1 MEVWLPIRE
10 EPAEWCSCTV
20 RDSRVLCMQL
30 HVTETSS
37 PLKPE
42 EVVSIS
48 NWFIKR
54 FIKVELRVSQYL
66 SKVSTR
72 QIAASIKSIGLCF
85 SLEKSDNCIAIF
97 RQKIKWNTG
106 LMESSLRKLSTM
118 EYSAECSICT
128 VGYMSEGNAHNPP
141 APLLCLR
148 FFLPENK
155 SCLYWQNRKCSWK
168 QLWIQSSLP
177 KFLELILEARQHQCC
192 WLNAKDVEQ

>member
-1 MEVWLPIRE
+1 MQLHGQGFK
-10 EPAEWCSCTV
+10 
-20 RDSRVLCMQL
+20 VLCMQL

-148 FFLPENK
+148 FF
-155 SCLYWQNRKCSWK
+155 CLRRKAVSIGK
-168 QLWIQSSLP
+168 TGNIVGNNSESNPHFLNSSSL
-177 KFLELILEARQHQCC
+177 F
-192 WLNAKDVEQ
+192 